1 MQNGVQVYFIE
12 EDKISPEGWPLM
24 INKIQRIHIG
34 DSTKD
39 FNFCDKTYKL
49 KSVISNNTNELWMKV
64 SKNSGQGTIKDLDVT
79 ISSEYGDNIIRINID
94 DDADN
99 KSTWFKVPDTP

>member
-1 MQNGVQVYFIE
+1 
-12 EDKISPEGWPLM
+12 
-24 INKIQRIHIG
+24 
-34 DSTKD
+34 
-39 FNFCDKTYKL
+39 
-49 KSVISNNTNELWMKV
+49 MKV

-99 KSTWFKVPDTP
+99 KST